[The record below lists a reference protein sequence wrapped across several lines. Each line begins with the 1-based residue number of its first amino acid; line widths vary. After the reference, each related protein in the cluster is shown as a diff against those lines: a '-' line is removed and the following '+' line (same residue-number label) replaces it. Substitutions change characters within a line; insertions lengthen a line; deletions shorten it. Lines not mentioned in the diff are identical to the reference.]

1 MPQADLNDIALF
13 VKVIDKGGFA
23 KAAREVDL
31 PTSTVSRAVAR
42 LEESIGARLIHRTT
56 RSVSATEEGR
66 SLYERSARPLLELEA
81 AARGGELGRDQ
92 PRGTLRLTAPNDLGT
107 AFLADVI
114 VEFTARYPA
123 VSIDVVLSNRTL
135 NLVEEGFDLA
145 VRAGNAPSAS
155 SMIARKVTTLEQ
167 QLFAAPAYAERHG
180 LPQRLTELAKHSL
193 VLFRPKGGV
202 AQWKL
207 WGPDGVQSVEARGR
221 VGCDDFNFVRSA
233 VLAGGGIGLMPRI
246 IVAQDLAAGRLVRVL
261 PRYESRGAAL
271 YLPYPSARQLPARV
285 SAFRDFLTAQCSKH
299 WTPGAAAQ

>member
-23 KAAREVDL
+23 KAAREVHL

-42 LEESIGARLIHRTT
+42 LEETMGARLIHRTT

-66 SLYERSARPLLELEA
+66 TLYERSARPLLELEA
-81 AARGGELGRDQ
+81 AARAGELGRGQ
-92 PRGTLRLTAPNDLGT
+92 PKGTLRLTAPNDLGT
-107 AFLADVI
+107 AFLADAI

-123 VSIDVVLSNRTL
+123 VSVDMVLSNRTV

-145 VRAGNAPSAS
+145 VRAGSAPSAS
-155 SMIARKVTTLEQ
+155 SAIARKITSLESE
-167 QLFAAPAYAERHG
+167 LFAAPGYVERHG
-180 LPQRLTELAKHSL
+180 VPSKLADLAKHSL
-193 VLFRPKGGV
+193 VLFRPRDGV
-202 AQWKL
+202 SQWKL
-207 WGPDGVQSVEARGR
+207 WGPDGAQTVEARGR
-221 VGCDDFNFVRSA
+221 IGCDDFNFVRSA
-233 VLAGGGIGLMPRI
+233 VLAGGGVALLPRI

-271 YLPYPSARQLPARV
+271 YLLYPSARQLPARV
-285 SAFRDFLTAQCSKH
+285 SAFRDFLTVQCSKH